1 LYGLTGSIATGKS
14 TVAAMLRELGA
25 VVLDADQIA
34 REVVAVGE
42 PGWKQVAEAFPDVI
56 GEDGTIDRRKLG
68 RLVFADAQQR
78 RKLEAIIHPL
88 VFERIKTQGQ
98 LLEQDNQIVFADIP
112 LLYETNSHTWL
123 DWVVVVYVP
132 QEVQLRRLIQRDKL
146 SEAEAWSRIQAQM
159 SIEEK
164 RKLADY
170 VIDNSGSLAETKV
183 QVDRLWHQII
193 E

>member
-1 LYGLTGSIATGKS
+1 MYGLTGSIATGKS

-123 DWVVVVYVP
+123 DWVVVVYAP

>member
-1 LYGLTGSIATGKS
+1 MYGLTGSIATGKS

-68 RLVFADAQQR
+68 RRVFADAQQR

>member
-1 LYGLTGSIATGKS
+1 MYGLTGSIATGKS

>member
-1 LYGLTGSIATGKS
+1 MYGLTGSIATGKS

-34 REVVAVGE
+34 REVVAMGE

>member
-34 REVVAVGE
+34 REVVAMGE

>member
-1 LYGLTGSIATGKS
+1 MYGLTGSIATGKS

-132 QEVQLRRLIQRDKL
+132 QEVQLRRLVQRDKL

>member
-1 LYGLTGSIATGKS
+1 M
-14 TVAAMLRELGA
+14 AAMLRELGA